1 LIFRFSKSIYI
12 IGKSFAAIIVK
23 INPVIPIKVCMGA
36 MVFRASLSVRLLVL
50 HMIQN
55 PASFIQGINFAPL
68 PIARHKY
75 TG

>member
-1 LIFRFSKSIYI
+1 LIPAIYI

-23 INPVIPIKVCMGA
+23 INPVMPISDCMGA
-36 MVFRASLSVRLLVL
+36 IVLRASLSVRLLVL
-50 HMIQN
+50 HIIQK